1 MNLRPAWY
9 THRPLFKSVPLI
21 FLLALPC
28 PLRAAGTPPDLTAS
42 GEIAKVSRSWTWNLG
57 ATGMRGWIYHAWPA
71 TMNHDDVTA
80 FAPYQILVTAVAEGT
95 PAAGV
100 MAVDDVILG
109 VSTGTGAVPLFT
121 SDARKSLG
129 RAIGE
134 AEAGK
139 GVLRFKRWRAGAVTD
154 VSITLT
160 VMGAYSDTAPYNCS
174 KSAKVMANA
183 AKSLAQRLKTDG
195 WRKDL
200 DGREAISALAL
211 LATGDPQYMPML
223 QEYARKLAP
232 ADYVAGGNAWHF
244 YNGIFLAEYYM
255 ITKDE
260 QVFHGLS
267 EYTKCA
273 AKNSDLCGTAGHG
286 LATLPPPGG
295 WGGGRHGSIAP
306 YGAINSAGLPVQLT
320 IVLGKKAGVVD
331 PEIDPAIKRT
341 SGFFGYYVNG
351 GSIPYGEHQPF
362 WGEHKIEG
370 QSREYYEH
378 RSNGK
383 DGMCAVLFSCMGDK
397 PAQAEY
403 FSRMCVAGTRAEA
416 YGHTGQGFAYLW
428 TQLGANMGGPSAGA
442 EFAKRKRWDRDLK
455 RRCDGSFVYEGG
467 EQWGAGQGQER
478 TVDGK
483 TINAYWDNT
492 YQYWGIPTAYYIL
505 HAAMPLRKLYIT
517 GKGLDPAKALSPQ
530 KVTNALWAGE
540 FAADCASFTKEQ
552 LIAALGEYDPIVR
565 LNAATE
571 LSTRSVS
578 STEVNALITM
588 AENPADI
595 YQRNGACTALGCL
608 KAASAIPVLTRRL
621 KDPDMWVR
629 SRAALALGEMDA
641 AALTSSVPEMAD
653 AFISNVTPP
662 LPWDPGFNEND
673 FLQMANGFLAG
684 TLFNKCAD
692 TMLKADKSLLYPA
705 VRVGLKQPTGNCRGQ
720 LNNFVEHLL
729 GQADVQALFPEL
741 VECAKVQTSMDTFMG
756 GYPPIA
762 AMRAMSRTKVLD
774 GIQVINDNVS
784 FYKSYALTELPKF
797 GEAARWTLPDLR
809 TAVADWE
816 PSGNNYDALVKAASA
831 LDAAATSP
839 TPVYALPLATPK
851 ILATPVNTPKIIPLT
866 GYSCRTNQVTCAV
879 ATSPAHGTLT
889 GYPPNLTYT
898 PATGYQGM
906 DSFTFTVADSLTT
919 SRPATVHV
927 SVGTCG
933 TGLTGCYYDNAD
945 FTAPKTRRIDPS
957 INFDWSASPPASL
970 AAGTFSVRWTGQV
983 LAPETGTYRFSTR
996 SSDGVRLWING
1007 KQLID
1012 AWKDQAAN
1020 LWNDSAAITLTAG
1033 QIYNVKME
1041 YYNNANPAMVR
1052 LFWYIPSRLNAMI
1065 IPQELLFPVPSVC
1078 LTSPLDGARIGLR
1091 AGQPITVAL
1100 ETDTSDVP
1108 GKVTKV
1114 SYYNGDKLIGSNATA
1129 PYSFAWPNVP
1139 VGDYRVTAKATYI
1152 PGLASAAQ
1160 AGTIKSNAVR
1170 LGTTNPNAAEPT
1182 TKEANTTQ
1190 ANTLQVSTSAVAT
1203 IAVDSY
1209 SVPVTENLACHFDAS
1224 VGITSDANGAVKTWQ
1239 DRSGNGHHATLDT
1252 SAWNSG
1258 TATVA
1263 ANQMM
1268 SLPAVQI
1275 RGGWFNLDGK
1285 FFAKE
1290 QYVVM
1295 RSPTATW
1302 TKTGAFIGRKSYDSL
1317 SVRVSSYTVKREGT
1331 GFWDMPAACSKNG
1344 LSAMDLKPI
1353 TDYMIVKVTV
1363 DDRASAENLEKYP
1376 YCQIGR
1382 TENEA
1387 GMNWDVA
1394 EIIGYSKSLS
1404 QGDEALVGGY
1414 LAAKYGIATAYP
1426 ATGSLANK
1434 AATAITTTSA
1444 TLNAKL
1450 MCNSNNYNVV
1460 AYWGPVDGGLT
1471 PAKWAKSAS
1480 LGSSDKVA
1488 SIDLNRKLT
1497 NLAPGT
1503 TYYFTFSATNSQHT
1517 LWAAAPLSFTT
1528 TSTAKDFLTFGANVS
1543 GSGAII
1549 DSAAG
1554 TVAWTVPHG
1563 TDLTKLTPSY
1573 TVSAQAAG
1581 SPVSGTNS
1589 NFSTPQTYTLTAQD
1603 KSTKVYTVTAST
1615 DPKLPSSVNATLATL
1630 EDKVMPLAAN
1640 NFGFSDPKSAA
1651 LAEVCITSLPA
1662 RGILKLKGAPVT
1674 NVPLTVAAAN
1684 IGNLTYQ
1691 PALRGN
1697 GTAYTTMGIKV
1708 KNANNLWSA
1717 ADAVMTVNVTHVN
1730 HPPTSAGASTLVKN
1744 DAIGTF
1750 TAIDFPFSD
1759 VDGGDRLS
1767 AVKVTSL
1774 PAHGKLHLGGTAITS
1789 ATAVPVANLATLTY
1803 TPVANY
1809 VGPDSFNYQVSDAAA
1824 FSADAAMA
1832 ITVKS
1837 ASIIE
1842 VANGSFETAGNGL
1855 GGPWAMFASP
1865 WPTSGL
1871 AGNFQQIQA
1880 VTGGVFTSVPDG
1892 KWIALIST
1900 DDVPSSAPLVQ
1911 NLSEIVAVGDTV
1923 SVTFSLGRPKD
1934 APGGKGAAFFMVD
1947 TTLYPME
1954 FDTTSL
1960 AADRWKTYT
1969 MTKTLTNPG
1978 VLSLGFYGTTKT
1990 NSWLDNI
1997 GNVTVT
2003 RRKR

>member
-295 WGGGRHGSIAP
+295 WGDGRHGSIAP

-879 ATSPAHGTLT
+879 ATSPVHGTLT

-945 FTAPKTRRIDPS
+945 FTAP
-957 INFDWSASPPASL
+957 
-970 AAGTFSVRWTGQV
+970 
-983 LAPETGTYRFSTR
+983 
-996 SSDGVRLWING
+996 
-1007 KQLID
+1007 
-1012 AWKDQAAN
+1012 
-1020 LWNDSAAITLTAG
+1020 
-1033 QIYNVKME
+1033 
-1041 YYNNANPAMVR
+1041 
-1052 LFWYIPSRLNAMI
+1052 
-1065 IPQELLFPVPSVC
+1065 
-1078 LTSPLDGARIGLR
+1078 
-1091 AGQPITVAL
+1091 
-1100 ETDTSDVP
+1100 
-1108 GKVTKV
+1108 
-1114 SYYNGDKLIGSNATA
+1114 
-1129 PYSFAWPNVP
+1129 YSFAWPNVP
-1139 VGDYRVTAKATYI
+1139 VGDYRITAKATYI

-1363 DDRASAENLEKYP
+1363 DDRASAENLAKYP

-1471 PAKWAKSAS
+1471 PAKWAKSAP

-1528 TSTAKDFLTFGANVS
+1528 TSTAKDFLAFGANVS

-1581 SPVSGTNS
+1581 SPVSGANS

-1615 DPKLPSSVNATLATL
+1615 DPKLPSSVNATLATM

-1674 NVPLTVAAAN
+1674 NVPLTVSAAN

>member
-1 MNLRPAWY
+1 MYQTAAPRFFRAFF
-9 THRPLFKSVPLI
+9 TSISLI

-28 PLRAAGTPPDLTAS
+28 SLQAAGTAPDLTAP
-42 GEIAKVSRSWTWNLG
+42 GEIAKVHRAWTWNLG
-57 ATGMRGWIYHAWPA
+57 PSGMRGWIYHAWPA

-80 FAPYQILVTAVAEGT
+80 FAPFQILVTAVADDT

-109 VSTGTGAVPLFT
+109 VSTGKGPVPLFT

-129 RAIGE
+129 WAIGE
-134 AEAGK
+134 AEAGN
-139 GVLRFKRWRAGAVTD
+139 GVLRFKRWRAGTVTD
-154 VSITLT
+154 VSITLP
-160 VMGAYSDTAPYNCS
+160 VMGAFSDTAPYNCP
-174 KSAKVMANA
+174 KSATIMANA
-183 AKSLAQRLKTDG
+183 AKSLAQRLKTEG

-211 LATGDPQYMPML
+211 LATGDPAYMPML

-232 ADYVAGGNAWHF
+232 PDYVAGGNAWHF

-267 EYTKCA
+267 EYVKFA
-273 AKNSDLCGTAGHG
+273 ARNSDLCGTTGHG
-286 LATLPPPGG
+286 FATIPPPGG
-295 WGGGRHGSIAP
+295 WGGGRRGSIAP

-331 PEIDPAIKRT
+331 PEIDPAIKRA

-362 WGEHKIEG
+362 WGEHKIAG
-370 QSREYYEH
+370 QGREYYDH

-383 DGMCAVLFSCMGDK
+383 DGMCAVLFSCMDDK

-428 TQLGANMGGPSAGA
+428 TQLGANMGGPTAGA
-442 EFAKRKRWDRDLK
+442 EFAKRKHWDRNMK
-455 RRCDGSFVYEGG
+455 RRSDGSFVYEGG
-467 EQWGAGQGQER
+467 EQWGAGQAQDR

-517 GKGLDPAKALSPQ
+517 GKGLNPAKELSPK

-571 LSTRSVS
+571 LATRSVS
-578 STEVNALITM
+578 VTEVNALIAM
-588 AENPADI
+588 AENPDDI

-608 KAASAIPVLTRRL
+608 KATSAIPALTRRL

-629 SRAALALGEMDA
+629 SRAALALAEMDA
-641 AALTSSVPEMAD
+641 AALASSVPEMAD
-653 AFISNVTPP
+653 AFISNVTAP

-692 TMLKADKSLLYPA
+692 TMLKADKNLLYPA

-720 LNNFVEHLL
+720 LNNFVENLL
-729 GQADVQALFPEL
+729 PEADVQALFPEL

-762 AMRAMSRTKVLD
+762 AMRAMSRTKVQD
-774 GIQVINDNVS
+774 GIEVINDNVS

-809 TAVADWE
+809 AAVANWE
-816 PSGNNYDALVKAASA
+816 PSGKNYDELVKAASSVE
-831 LDAAATSP
+831 AATTSP
-839 TPVYALPLATPK
+839 APVYALPKATPI
-851 ILATPVNTPKIIPLT
+851 ILATPVNTPKTIALT
-866 GYSCRTNQVTCAV
+866 GSSFRTTQVTCAA
-879 ATSPAHGTLT
+879 ATQPSHGTLT

-898 PATGYQGM
+898 PATGYQGV
-906 DSFTFTVADSLTT
+906 DSFTYTVADSQTV
-919 SRPATVHV
+919 SQPATVHIF
-927 SVGTCG
+927 VGDSG

-945 FTAPKTRRIDPS
+945 FTAPKTKRVDPS
-957 INFDWSASPPASL
+957 INFDWGSSPPASM
-970 AAGTFSVRWTGQV
+970 AAGTYSVRWTGQV

-996 SSDGVRLWING
+996 TSDGVRLWING
-1007 KQLID
+1007 TQLID
-1012 AWKDQAAN
+1012 SWKDQATN
-1020 LWNDSAAITLTAG
+1020 LWNDSTSITLTAG

-1041 YYNNANPAMVR
+1041 YYNNANPATAR
-1052 LFWYIPSRLNAMI
+1052 LFWYMPSHRDAII
-1065 IPQELLFPVPSVC
+1065 IPQELLFPESSVC
-1078 LTSPLDGARIGLR
+1078 LTSPLDGARFGLR
-1091 AGQPITVAL
+1091 AGQPTTVML

-1129 PYSFAWPNVP
+1129 PFSFEWTKVP
-1139 VGDYRVTAKATYI
+1139 VGNYRITAKATYI
-1152 PGLASAAQ
+1152 PGLASASQ
-1160 AGTIKSNAVR
+1160 ASTMKSKNSRPGIAI
-1170 LGTTNPNAAEPT
+1170 PNA
-1182 TKEANTTQ
+1182 KNVK
-1190 ANTLQVSTSAVAT
+1190 VSTSAVAAIT
-1203 IAVDSY
+1203 VDSY

-1224 VGITSDANGAVKTWQ
+1224 VGVNSDENGAVKTWQ
-1239 DRSGNGHHATLDT
+1239 DRSGNGHHATLHT
-1252 SAWNSG
+1252 SDWNSG
-1258 TATVA
+1258 TATVV

-1275 RGGWFNLDGK
+1275 RGGWFDIAGK
-1285 FFAKE
+1285 LFAKE

-1295 RSPTATW
+1295 RSPNAIW
-1302 TKTGAFIGRKSYDSL
+1302 TKTGAFIGRKSFDSL
-1317 SVRVSSYTVKREGT
+1317 SVRVSSYTVNREGT

-1344 LSAMDLKPI
+1344 VATMDLKPI

-1363 DDRASAENLEKYP
+1363 DDRANAENLAKYP

-1382 TENEA
+1382 TEKEA
-1387 GMNWDVA
+1387 GMDWDVA

-1404 QGDEALVGGY
+1404 PDDEALVGGY

-1450 MCNSNNYNVV
+1450 MCNNNNYNVV
-1460 AYWGPVDGGLT
+1460 AYWGPVDGGLN
-1471 PAKWAKSAS
+1471 PANWAKSATI
-1480 LGSSDKVA
+1480 SSPGKVA
-1488 SIDLNRKLT
+1488 SIDLNRVLTKLT
-1497 NLAPGT
+1497 PGT

-1517 LWAAAPLSFTT
+1517 IWAAAPLSFTT

-1543 GSGAII
+1543 GSSATI

-1563 TDLTKLTPSY
+1563 TDLTKLAPAY
-1573 TVSAQAAG
+1573 TVSARAAG
-1581 SPVSGTNS
+1581 SPVSGTNR
-1589 NFSTPQTYTLTAQD
+1589 NFSTPQTYTLSAQN

-1615 DPKLPSSVNATLATL
+1615 DPELPSSMNATLAAL
-1630 EDKVMPLAAN
+1630 EDEVTPLTAK
-1640 NFGFSDPKSAA
+1640 NFGFADPKSAA
-1651 LAEVCITSLPA
+1651 LTEVRITSLPA
-1662 RGILKLKGAPVT
+1662 KGKLKFKETPVT
-1674 NVPLTVAAAN
+1674 TVPLTIAAAD
-1684 IGNLTYQ
+1684 ISKLTYQ
-1691 PALRGN
+1691 SALHQY
-1697 GTAYTTMGIKV
+1697 GTPYTTIGIKV
-1708 KNANNLWSA
+1708 KNANNLWSNN
-1717 ADAVMTVNVTHVN
+1717 DAVMTVNVTHVN
-1730 HPPTSAGASTLVKN
+1730 HPPTSAGASTLIKN
-1744 DAIGTF
+1744 DAIRTF

-1759 VDGGDRLS
+1759 VDKGNRLS
-1767 AVKVTSL
+1767 AVKVTS
-1774 PAHGKLHLGGTAITS
+1774 PPTHGKLHLDGAAITS
-1789 ATAVPVANLATLTY
+1789 ATDVPVADLATLTY
-1803 TPVANY
+1803 TPAADY
-1809 VGPDSFNYQVSDAAA
+1809 AGPDSFDYQVSDATA

-1837 ASIIE
+1837 ASVIE
-1842 VANGSFETAGNGL
+1842 VANGSFETAGNSL

-1880 VTGGVFTSVPDG
+1880 VTGGVFTSAPDG
-1892 KWIALIST
+1892 NWIALIST

-1911 NLSEIVAVGDTV
+1911 SLSETVAVGDTV

-1934 APGGKGAAFFMVD
+1934 APGGTGVAFFKVD
-1947 TTLYPME
+1947 STLYPME

-1960 AADRWKTYT
+1960 AADSWKTYT
-1969 MTKTLTNPG
+1969 MTKTLTNSG
-1978 VLSLGFYGTTKT
+1978 VLSIGFYGTAKAS
-1990 NSWLDNI
+1990 SWLDKI

>member
-9 THRPLFKSVPLI
+9 PHRPLFKLIPLI

-28 PLRAAGTPPDLTAS
+28 SLRAAGTPPDLTAP
-42 GEIAKVSRSWTWNLG
+42 GEIAKVDRAWTWNLG
-57 ATGMRGWIYHAWPA
+57 PSGMRGWIYHAWPV

-100 MAVDDVILG
+100 MTVDDVILG

-121 SDARKSLG
+121 SDARKCLG
-129 RAIGE
+129 WAIGE

-139 GVLRFKRWRAGAVTD
+139 GVLRFKRWRAGTVTD
-154 VSITLT
+154 VSITLP
-160 VMGAYSDTAPYNCS
+160 VMGAYSDTAPYNCP
-174 KSAKVMANA
+174 KSATIMANA
-183 AKSLAQRLKTDG
+183 AKSLAQRLKTTG
-195 WRKDL
+195 WREDC

-211 LATGDPQYMPML
+211 LATGDPAYMPML

-267 EYTKCA
+267 EYVKFA
-273 AKNSDLCGTAGHG
+273 AKNSDLCGTTGHG
-286 LATLPPPGG
+286 FATIPPPGG
-295 WGGGRHGSIAP
+295 WGGGRRGSIAP
-306 YGAINSAGLPVQLT
+306 YGAINSAGLPVQIT

-331 PEIDPAIKRT
+331 PEIDPAIKRA

-362 WGEHKIEG
+362 WGEHKIAG

-383 DGMCAVLFSCMGDK
+383 DGMCAVLFSCMDDK

-403 FSRMCVAGTRAEA
+403 FSRMCVAGTRGEA

-442 EFAKRKRWDRDLK
+442 EFAKRKHWDRNMK

-467 EQWGAGQGQER
+467 EQWGAGQAQER

-530 KVTNALWAGE
+530 KVSNALRAGE

-571 LSTRSVS
+571 LATRSVS

-608 KAASAIPVLTRRL
+608 KATSAIPALTRRL

-629 SRAALALGEMDA
+629 ARAALALGQMDA
-641 AALTSSVPEMAD
+641 AALTSSVPDMAD
-653 AFISNVTPP
+653 AFTSNVTAP

-684 TLFNKCAD
+684 TLFGKCSD
-692 TMLKADKSLLYPA
+692 TMLNADKNLLYPA

-720 LNNFVEHLL
+720 LNNFVENML

-762 AMRAMSRTKVLD
+762 AMRAMSRTKVQD

-809 TAVADWE
+809 TAVANWE
-816 PSGNNYDALVKAASA
+816 PSGNNYDALVKAATS
-831 LDAAATSP
+831 LEAATTSP
-839 TPVYALPLATPK
+839 ALVYALPAATP
-851 ILATPVNTPKIIPLT
+851 ITLATPVNTPKTIALT
-866 GYSCRTNQVTCAV
+866 GYSFRTSQVNCAL
-879 ATSPAHGTLT
+879 ATPPSHGSLS

-898 PATGYQGM
+898 PATGFQGV

-919 SRPATVHV
+919 SQPATVHIVV
-927 SVGTCG
+927 STGG
-933 TGLTGCYYDNAD
+933 TGLTGCYYDNPD

-957 INFDWSASPPASL
+957 INFDWSSSPPASL

-996 SSDGVRLWING
+996 TSDGGRLWING
-1007 KQLID
+1007 TQLID
-1012 AWKDQAAN
+1012 AWKDQATN

-1033 QIYNVKME
+1033 KMYNVKME
-1041 YYNNANPAMVR
+1041 YYNNANPASVR
-1052 LFWYIPSRLNAMI
+1052 LYWYMPSRLNATI

-1078 LTSPLDGARIGLR
+1078 LTSPLDGARFGLR
-1091 AGQPITVAL
+1091 AGQPTTVAL
-1100 ETDTSDVP
+1100 TTDISDVP

-1129 PYSFAWPNVP
+1129 PFSFAWPNVP
-1139 VGDYRVTAKATYI
+1139 VGDYRITAKATYI
-1152 PGLASAAQ
+1152 AGLASASQ
-1160 AGTIKSNAVR
+1160 ASSIKPNTVR
-1170 LGTTNPNAAEPT
+1170 PGTTNPNATKPT
-1182 TKEANTTQ
+1182 TTQTNTTQ
-1190 ANTLQVSTSAVAT
+1190 ANKLQVSTSAVAA

-1224 VGITSDANGAVKTWQ
+1224 VGITTDANGAVKTWQ

-1252 SAWNSG
+1252 SVWNSG

-1263 ANQMM
+1263 ANQLM
-1268 SLPAVQI
+1268 SLPAIQI

-1295 RSPTATW
+1295 RSPHATW
-1302 TKTGAFIGRKSYDSL
+1302 NKPGAFIGRKSFDSL

-1344 LSAMDLKPI
+1344 VSAVDLKPI

-1363 DDRASAENLEKYP
+1363 DDRANAENLAKYP

-1382 TENEA
+1382 TEKE
-1387 GMNWDVA
+1387 GGLDWDVA

-1404 QGDEALVGGY
+1404 PGDEALVGGY

-1450 MCNSNNYNVV
+1450 MCNNNNYNVV
-1460 AYWGPVDGGLT
+1460 AYWGPVNGGLN
-1471 PAKWAKSAS
+1471 PANWAKSAPI
-1480 LGSSDKVA
+1480 GSSDKVA
-1488 SIDLNRKLT
+1488 SIDLNRALT

-1517 LWAAAPLSFTT
+1517 LWAAAPLRFTT

-1543 GSGAII
+1543 GSRAII
-1549 DSAAG
+1549 DSAAC

-1563 TDLTKLTPSY
+1563 TDLTKLAPAY
-1573 TVSAQAAG
+1573 TVSAQAAC
-1581 SPVSGTNS
+1581 SPASGTNR
-1589 NFSTPQTYTLTAQD
+1589 NFSTPQTYTLSAQD
-1603 KSTKVYTVTAST
+1603 KSTKAYTVTAGT
-1615 DPKLPSSVNATLATL
+1615 DTKLPSSVNATLATL
-1630 EDKVMPLAAN
+1630 EDEATPLAAD
-1640 NFGFSDPKSAA
+1640 NFGFADPKAAA
-1651 LAEVCITSLPA
+1651 LAGVCITSLPA
-1662 RGILKLKGAPVT
+1662 KGILKLKETPVT
-1674 NVPLTVAAAN
+1674 AVPLTIAAAD
-1684 IGNLTYQ
+1684 IGKLTYQ
-1691 PALRGN
+1691 SPLGGF
-1697 GTAYTTMGIKV
+1697 GTAYTSVGIKV
-1708 KNANNLWSA
+1708 RNANNLWSN

-1730 HPPTSAGASTLVKN
+1730 HQPTSAGASTLVKN
-1744 DAIGTF
+1744 DAIRTF

-1774 PAHGKLHLGGTAITS
+1774 PAHGSLKLGGTALTS
-1789 ATAVPVANLATLTY
+1789 GTAVPVANLATLTY

-1809 VGPDSFNYQVSDAAA
+1809 AGPDSFNYQVSDATA

-1837 ASIIE
+1837 ASVIE

-1855 GGPWAMFASP
+1855 GGPWAMFGSP

-1880 VTGGVFTSVPDG
+1880 VTGGTFTTVPDG
-1892 KWIALIST
+1892 NWIALIST
-1900 DDVPSSAPLVQ
+1900 DDIPSSAPLVQ
-1911 NLSEIVAVGDTV
+1911 NLAVSVAAGDMV
-1923 SVTFSLGRPKD
+1923 SVTFSLGRSKD
-1934 APGGKGAAFFMVD
+1934 APGGKGVAFFKVD

-1960 AADRWKTYT
+1960 AADSWKTYT

-1978 VLSLGFYGTTKT
+1978 VLSLGFYGSTKA
-1990 NSWLDNI
+1990 NSWLDKI
-1997 GNVTVT
+1997 SHVTVT
-2003 RRKR
+2003 RRKP